1 MIRFLNYFIVSLF
14 LIMFLCNSIGAEN
27 NIKDKNSDEYYEKN
41 SVKGEL
47 IVTLTEYNII
57 NMPKGI
63 YELCLHYEKTD
74 TTTIAIIDSIG
85 IGKELYNLEMK
96 SIKEISN
103 DKSKEIFINSKE
115 LIDFMEKHSIYKIK
129 KVSTIYPDNPLIK
142 KNKSLAWAARQ
153 FKFMFSDTLSLIYME
168 KELKKLSIIEKVSF
182 NHIAKPASKSKPKDC
197 RATCGNASFCK

>member
-85 IGKELYNLEMK
+85 IAAKEDTIITGVGLYDLEIK
-96 SIKEISN
+96 SIKEIPN

-115 LIDFMEKHSIYKIK
+115 LVDFMEKHSIYRIRKA
-129 KVSTIYPDNPLIK
+129 TGIYPDSPLIK
-142 KNKSLAWAARQ
+142 NHKSLDWAARQ
-153 FKFMFSDTLSLIYME
+153 FTFMFSDTLSLIYME
-168 KELKKLSIIEKVSF
+168 EELRKLSIIESVSF
-182 NHIAKPASKSKPKDC
+182 NYILQQMIY
-197 RATCGNASFCK
+197 REF